1 MRADTLVRM
10 TNSSWAFVDTDAPF
24 LATNRLWR
32 SMAFRWKIGPV
43 VRRINQCVLDAAAA
57 APMFDA
63 VWVDKGVYLWPQT
76 VERLRAQAGRMIYY
90 TPDTSF
96 FANRSRYFNRSM
108 HLYDLVVTTKSF
120 EIDQFRSYL
129 QNDRIHLTTQAFDP
143 GLHAPA
149 VSEKG
154 SDPLR
159 QDAITIQVDSP
170 PVGQTPFRTA
180 GETEMTRR
188 GDVAFIGLCEPDR
201 ERAIAALLNASIRVR
216 VGGRGWQRFRS
227 KYDAHPCFTF
237 IGERVFSDEYVNTY
251 RTASVGLG
259 LLSKRFPEL
268 HTTRTFEIPA
278 CRTVL
283 ATERNVDTVR
293 FFDSDEV
300 LFFDSYDDLAERLRS
315 LLANSDAVEVMA
327 GRGYE
332 RVVGGGFSYDDVV
345 GRIFRVVGGMGVDC

>member
-1 MRADTLVRM
+1 
-10 TNSSWAFVDTDAPF
+10 
-24 LATNRLWR
+24 
-32 SMAFRWKIGPV
+32 
-43 VRRINQCVLDAAAA
+43 VLDAAESAS
-57 APMFDA
+57 MFDA

-76 VERLRAQAGRMIYY
+76 VARLRAKAGRMIYY

-96 FANRSRYFNRSM
+96 FANRSRHFNRSM

-129 QNDRIHLTTQAFDP
+129 PNSRIHLTTQAFDP

-154 SDPLR
+154 ADPLR

-180 GETEMTRR
+180 GETESARR
-188 GDVAFIGLCEPDR
+188 GDVAFIGLCDPDR
-201 ERAIAALLNASIRVR
+201 ERAIATLLSASIRVR
-216 VGGRGWQRFRS
+216 VGGHGWKRFRAN
-227 KYDAHPCFTF
+227 YDDHPCFTF

-283 ATERNVDTVR
+283 ATEKNVDTTR
-293 FFDSDEV
+293 FFDSGDV
-300 LFFDSYDDLAERLRS
+300 LFFDSYEELADRVRS
-315 LLANSDAVEVMA
+315 LLANADAVEEMA
-327 GRGYE
+327 ERGYE
-332 RVVGGGFSYDDVV
+332 RVIGGGFSYDDVV
-345 GRIFRVVGGMGVDC
+345 GRIFQVVGALGDR